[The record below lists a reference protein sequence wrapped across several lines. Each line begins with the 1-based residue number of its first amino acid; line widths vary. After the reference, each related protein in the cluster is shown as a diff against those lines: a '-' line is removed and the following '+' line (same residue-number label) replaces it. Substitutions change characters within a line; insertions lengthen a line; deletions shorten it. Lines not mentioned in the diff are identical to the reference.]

1 MRQLSPF
8 WRRFLIAAVAVILGN
23 AIYLSLQ
30 RFLPERAHHNPFRID
45 LGLIADFW
53 VCVLIFNLLLALFR
67 SKH

>member
-23 AIYLSLQ
+23 AIYLPLQ

-53 VCVLIFNLLLALFR
+53 VCVLIFNLLLALLR

>member
-30 RFLPERAHHNPFRID
+30 RFLPLRAHHNPFRID

-53 VCVLIFNLLLALFR
+53 LCVVIFNLLVALFR
-67 SKH
+67 LKH